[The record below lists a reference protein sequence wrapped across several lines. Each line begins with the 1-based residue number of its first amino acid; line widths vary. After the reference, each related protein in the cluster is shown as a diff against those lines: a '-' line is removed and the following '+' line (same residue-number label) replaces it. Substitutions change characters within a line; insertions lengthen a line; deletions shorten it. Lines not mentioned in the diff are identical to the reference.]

1 MIGTLEMTTNY
12 YTQYNGAVPFRVE
25 IQDENVKVYVEHS
38 LVENDDQNEENYSNL
53 VASFKPKHIFIG
65 SSPLTKMTNFSGGFG
80 DEWNGNSI
88 LLHMSDLNYVFI
100 GTTIYSF
107 EAKYEIVKYVSEV
120 GNNCIPYPYAVDKY
134 NYHYLMIENVVFI
147 NDHPQTMTDPY
158 EWYYDHHYL
167 TSMRPGGHP
176 SAPRHVQKKNQIKYI
191 KDFRIGA
198 ESYAFNYRPE
208 PELDYDRISY
218 FDDDDPNKRNTVS
231 VIKHDGFEKIL
242 SKKDYVELMEEFG
255 NKMKFSKLPNKKIIY
270 GET

>member
-1 MIGTLEMTTNY
+1 MATNY
-12 YTQYNGAVPFRVE
+12 YTQSNGCVVFRTE
-25 IQDENVKVYVEHS
+25 IQDKNVKVYVKHS
-38 LVENDDQNEENYSNL
+38 LVENDEQNEENYSNL
-53 VASFKPKHIFIG
+53 IASFKPKHIFIG
-65 SSPLTKMTNFSGGFG
+65 YSPLTEMTYFSGGYID
-80 DEWNGNSI
+80 DEWIGNSI
-88 LLHMSDLNYVFI
+88 LLHISDLNYVFI

-120 GNNCIPYPYAVDKY
+120 GNNGVPYPYAVDKY
-134 NYHYLMIENVVFI
+134 NYHYLMIANVVFN

-158 EWYYDHHYL
+158 AWYYDNHYL

-176 SAPRHVQKKNQIKYI
+176 SAPRHVQKEHQIKHI

-208 PELDYDRISY
+208 PEADYDRLSY
-218 FDDDDPNKRNTVS
+218 FDDNDPNKKNTVS
-231 VIKHDGFEKIL
+231 IIKYDGFEKIL

-270 GET
+270 ERT